1 MASLILFFYYY
12 IDIFL
17 NQGIAESFET
27 LGLRELGGVPNFYD
41 FGTLLCFKSVPNMCY
56 INGLKYCNRTVTML

>member
-1 MASLILFFYYY
+1 MSASLILFFYYY

-27 LGLRELGGVPNFYD
+27 LGLRELSGVPNFCD
-41 FGTLLCFKSVPNMCY
+41 FGTLLEFECVQGFIAASK
-56 INGLKYCNRTVTML
+56 LKVK